1 VQVIHGSKRPP
12 FSTPAD
18 GHDKSHAQDSI
29 HQKLHH
35 HSSPAYHE
43 LDKLIGEMLF
53 ADMEVGYD
61 LEHARCKPS
70 AAAEGKGSN
79 SQDSVH
85 QELAGLFSQ
94 AQDRLE
100 AGGKD
105 SFFG

>member
-1 VQVIHGSKRPP
+1 MILRM
-12 FSTPAD
+12 TI
-18 GHDKSHAQDSI
+18 DKPIRGMQ
-29 HQKLHH
+29 
-35 HSSPAYHE
+35 
-43 LDKLIGEMLF
+43 F

-61 LEHARCKPS
+61 LERARCKPC
-70 AAAEGKGSN
+70 AAAKGDGSD

-100 AGGKD
+100 AVGKD